1 MLNRSHIDTVVRAA
15 LDEDAPWGD
24 LTSTTLIPA
33 DAAATAS
40 APSPASPTTTTSSS
54 ASRIIRKPAR
64 MTA

>member
-33 DAAATAS
+33 EAAATAAGGI
-40 APSPASPTTTTSSS
+40 APPGTIVHVRRWADIDNS
-54 ASRIIRKPAR
+54 
-64 MTA
+64 

>member
-33 DAAATAS
+33 EAAATADLLDTIDDED
-40 APSPASPTTTTSSS
+40 AYGYEDYAATF
-54 ASRIIRKPAR
+54 A
-64 MTA
+64 